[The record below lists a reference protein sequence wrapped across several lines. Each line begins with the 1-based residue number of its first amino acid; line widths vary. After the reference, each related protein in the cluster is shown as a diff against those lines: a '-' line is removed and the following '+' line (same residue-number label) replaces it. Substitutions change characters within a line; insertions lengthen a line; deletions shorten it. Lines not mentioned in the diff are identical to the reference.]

1 MDTVTIDRSD
11 TRPTVELEGCPGCG
25 SVDTGR
31 FLADHTRCIDCED
44 SDPGG
49 IAVVTGSAVVDANR
63 FRATLAAVA
72 GFAGKNDA
80 RPILT
85 GVRVEF
91 HPGPADCEND
101 PDTGNDGHLLMVATD
116 SYRLAVFPVP
126 AVVTGNPEPAL
137 FGRDTVAAILALVKP
152 GIIGRTPN
160 PVTLQLSDP
169 VKRTG
174 EMTEP
179 AGFRFEN
186 GAGAQTT
193 GASIGGEY
201 PNYRGL
207 IPEFN
212 PSGGAVAFNPGYLE
226 ATGKAF
232 RVLLAG
238 SGAPVRVSTDP
249 HTADHPALPGGLSG
263 RPVLFTVEDSDLWPD
278 PCPNPAA
285 ILMPVR
291 IK

>member
-1 MDTVTIDRSD
+1 MDTVIIDR
-11 TRPTVELEGCPGCG
+11 PVIPVEPIAPG
-25 SVDTGR
+25 DD
-31 FLADHTRCIDCED
+31 A
-44 SDPGG
+44 GG
-49 IAVVTGSAVVDANR
+49 IAVVTGSAVVDVNR

-72 GFAGKNDA
+72 GFVSKNAA

-85 GVRVEF
+85 GVRVEY
-91 HPGPADCEND
+91 HPGAAYCEND
-101 PDTGNDGHLLMVATD
+101 PETGVDGHLMMVATD

-126 AVVTGNPEPAL
+126 AVITGEPEPAL

-152 GIIGRTPN
+152 GIIGRNPG
-160 PVTLQLSDP
+160 PVTLQLSEL
-169 VKRTG
+169 G
-174 EMTEP
+174 
-179 AGFRFEN
+179 GYRFEN

-193 GASIGGEY
+193 GEGIGGEF

-207 IPEFN
+207 IPEFHE
-212 PSGGAVAFNPGYLE
+212 SGGAVAFNPAYLE

-238 SGAPVRVSTDP
+238 ANIPVRVSTDP
-249 HTADHPALPGGLSG
+249 HTADHPALPGGFSG
-263 RPVLFTVEDSDLWPD
+263 RPVLFTVEDHNLWPD

-291 IK
+291 IS